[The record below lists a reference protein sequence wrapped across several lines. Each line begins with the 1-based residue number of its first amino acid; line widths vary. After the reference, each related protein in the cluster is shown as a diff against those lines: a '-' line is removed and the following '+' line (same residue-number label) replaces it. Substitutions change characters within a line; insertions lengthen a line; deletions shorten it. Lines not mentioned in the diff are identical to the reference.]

1 MASIRWLVL
10 GLLSFVAACTP
21 VPLLVV
27 NPHAG
32 LEGTGERMLRMRFA
46 RLAPQETTARAQP
59 PTSTLVYRLGDPGAD
74 GYALSVLLP
83 FSARNAGDA
92 PWPLGSKAFTLARP
106 DGAPQL
112 LPAHA
117 EFPILTLAPHSH
129 ARFEL
134 PLRFEAPRDRA
145 AELMCC
151 IYRLQVVADE
161 EALLV
166 KELSLAKVSQPTDLG
181 RMAALFVATIGLIG
195 LL

>member
-1 MASIRWLVL
+1 MAPVRWLVL
-10 GLLSFVAACTP
+10 GLVALVAACTP
-21 VPLLVV
+21 VPILVV

-46 RLAPQETTARAQP
+46 RLAPEETTAKAQP
-59 PTSTLVYRLGDPGAD
+59 PAATLVYRLGDPGED
-74 GYALSVLLP
+74 GYALAVLLP
-83 FSARNAGDA
+83 FTARNAGDT
-92 PWPLGSKAFTLARP
+92 PWPLGSRAFTLARP
-106 DGAPQL
+106 DGAPPL
-112 LPAHA
+112 RPAHA
-117 EFPILTLAPHSH
+117 DFPILTLAPRSH

-134 PLRFEAPRDRA
+134 PVRFEAPRDRA

-151 IYRLQVVADE
+151 VYRLQVVADE